1 MGGRDDRGMFYH
13 DGARQACNSR
23 TATVSSLLAL
33 VSREC
38 MHSLH
43 VQVYT
48 VHYRGK
54 SKKETH
60 RTHNHNST
68 YIQET
73 SGLS

>member
-54 SKKETH
+54 SKKEHIEHTITTLH
-60 RTHNHNST
+60 T
-68 YIQET
+68 YRRQVA
-73 SGLS
+73 